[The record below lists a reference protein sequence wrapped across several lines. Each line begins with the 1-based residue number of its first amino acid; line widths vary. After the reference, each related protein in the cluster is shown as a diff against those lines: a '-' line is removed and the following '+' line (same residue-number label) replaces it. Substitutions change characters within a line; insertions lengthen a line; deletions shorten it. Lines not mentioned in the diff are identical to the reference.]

1 MTAKSVRTSSES
13 PLQRALKVSPHMVP
27 KEGKVA
33 QGIVISYGTDSSA
46 IEEQNET
53 EIK

>member
-1 MTAKSVRTSSES
+1 MTAKSARTLSES

-27 KEGKVA
+27 KKAKVA
-33 QGIVISYGTDSSA
+33 QDIVISYGTDSSA
-46 IEEQNET
+46 IEEQDKA